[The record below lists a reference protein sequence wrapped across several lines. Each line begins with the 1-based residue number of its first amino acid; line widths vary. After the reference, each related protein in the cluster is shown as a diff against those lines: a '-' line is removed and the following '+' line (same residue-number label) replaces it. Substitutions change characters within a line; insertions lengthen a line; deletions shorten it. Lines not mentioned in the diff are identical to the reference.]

1 MECRLVF
8 HQKMRYF
15 SRVTAE
21 NYEKPLETADF
32 DFDLPPDLIAQHP
45 PLQRGDSRLLQLN
58 RQNGQCAHRKFTNL
72 PDLLQAGDV
81 LVLNNTRVL
90 PARLRGQRTSGGAA
104 VECLLLTARFRN
116 QWWALLR
123 PGKRFPSG
131 STFTLL
137 NRSAE
142 PTQIQ
147 AEVQEKNPEGHA
159 LLQFTGTEDI
169 EAELPSLGEM
179 PLPPYIERGAFEN
192 DPEDAARY
200 QTVYAQAAGSV
211 AAPTAGLHFTDSILE
226 AIQDRGVTLAELTL
240 HVGLGTFAPVKAE
253 RVAEH
258 AMHTEH
264 FSLPA
269 ETVSAIKEAKAAGGR
284 VIAVGTTSTRV
295 LESATAKGP
304 LRAMDGS
311 TDIFI
316 YPPHPFRV
324 VDGLITNFHLPRS
337 TLLMLVSAFAGREA
351 VLAAYVE
358 AVREKYR
365 FFSYG
370 DAMFIA

>member
-1 MECRLVF
+1 MNGKNT
-8 HQKMRYF
+8 Q
-15 SRVTAE
+15 
-21 NYEKPLETADF
+21 KPLETAIF

-58 RQNGQCAHRKFTNL
+58 RQNGLCAHRKFTNL

-90 PARLRGQRTSGGAA
+90 PARLRGQRTGGGAA
-104 VECLLLTARFRN
+104 VECLLLTARSRN
-116 QWWALLR
+116 KWWALLR
-123 PGKRFPSG
+123 PGKRFPPG

-147 AEVQEKNPEGHA
+147 AEVQEKNSEGHA
-159 LLQFTGTEDI
+159 LLKFTGTEDI

-179 PLPPYIERGAFEN
+179 PLPPYIERGAFGN
-192 DPEDAARY
+192 DPQDVERY

-211 AAPTAGLHFTDSILE
+211 AAPTAGLHFTDSIFE
-226 AIQDRGVTLAELTL
+226 AIQDRGVTIAELTL

-253 RVAEH
+253 RVMDH

-264 FSLPA
+264 FSLPT
-269 ETVSAIKEAKAAGGR
+269 ETVSAIEQAKATGGR

-295 LESATAKGP
+295 LESVGATGP
-304 LRAMDGS
+304 LRAMSGA
-311 TDIFI
+311 TDVFI

-351 VLAAYVE
+351 MLAAYAE

>member
-1 MECRLVF
+1 MGCRLVF

-21 NYEKPLETADF
+21 NSEKPLETADF

-90 PARLRGQRTSGGAA
+90 PARLRGQRTGGGAA

-253 RVAEH
+253 RVTEH

-269 ETVSAIKEAKAAGGR
+269 ETVSAIKEAKATGGR

-295 LESATAKGP
+295 LESAAAKGP

-324 VDGLITNFHLPRS
+324 VDGLITNFHLPCS

-351 VLAAYVE
+351 VLAAYLE